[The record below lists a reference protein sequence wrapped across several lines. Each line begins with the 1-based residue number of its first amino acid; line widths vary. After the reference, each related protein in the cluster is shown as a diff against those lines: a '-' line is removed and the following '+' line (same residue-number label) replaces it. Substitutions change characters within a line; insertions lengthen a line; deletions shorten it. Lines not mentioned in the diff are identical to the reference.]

1 MSVYDLNN
9 QPIRELIP
17 GFHGQFVHT
26 DNVTVAYWNIE
37 AGAVLPEHSHI
48 HEQVTSVLHGEFELT
63 VAGETHRLLPDSV
76 AVVPSNTV
84 HSGRAVTS
92 CRLVDVF
99 HPARPEYS

>member
-1 MSVYDLNN
+1 MFVYTLNN
-9 QPIRELIP
+9 QPTRQLIP

-26 DNVTVAYWNIE
+26 DNVTVAFWTVE

-48 HEQVTSVLHGEFELT
+48 HEQVTSVLSGEFELT
-63 VAGETHRLLPDSV
+63 VAGETYRLLQDSV
-76 AVVPSNTV
+76 AVVPGNAV
-84 HSGRAVTS
+84 HSGKALTD